1 MCGRFAITLPPEAVR
16 SFFAYVEQ
24 PNFPPRYN
32 IAPTQP
38 VPVIRM
44 ERNEA
49 GEKHRHFVLVRWGFL
64 PSFVKD
70 PKDFPLIINARSE
83 TILEKPSFRNAI
95 KRRRCIFIA
104 DAFYEW
110 QRDTTGKGKNKRLSI
125 PFLIRRG
132 DGDPMAFAGLW
143 ETWSG
148 PNGEEQDTACIVTT
162 DANGAMSGIH
172 DRMPVI
178 LERENFDLWLDNM
191 DTELADAAAL
201 MRPAADDV
209 LEVFEI
215 CDAVNRVA
223 NDGPEVQ
230 RPVGRPANGGQPRKV
245 GAQWQATV
253 RDLFAERPDLKPS
266 VDDFIADRGKE
277 AHRE

>member
-38 VPVIRM
+38 VPVVRM
-44 ERNEA
+44 ERDAA
-49 GEKHRHFVLVRWGFL
+49 GHKRRHFVLVRWGFL

-70 PKDFPLIINARSE
+70 PKEFPLVINARSE
-83 TILEKPSFRNAI
+83 TAPEKPSFRNAV

-110 QRDTTGKGKNKRLSI
+110 QRDTTGKGKNKRPSI
-125 PFLIRRG
+125 PFLIRRQ
-132 DGDPMAFAGLW
+132 DGNPMALAGLW
-143 ETWSG
+143 ETWTG

-162 DANGAMSGIH
+162 DANGTMAGIH

-178 LERENFDLWLDNM
+178 LERDDFDVWLDNT
-191 DTELADAAAL
+191 DTDLADAAAL

-209 LEVFEI
+209 LEAFEI
-215 CDAVNRVA
+215 SDAVNKVG
-223 NDGPEVQ
+223 NDNVEVQ
-230 RPVGRPANGGQPRKV
+230 KPVGPKMKAAGGGLGKGGQ
-245 GAQWQATV
+245 GA
-253 RDLFAERPDLKPS
+253 LF
-266 VDDFIADRGKE
+266 
-277 AHRE
+277 